1 MSIRLVYG
9 DSEAWAELPL
19 EPDVEDRVYRIL
31 SMDDHAVERRRFAQV
46 VVAGITS
53 FFEDVPQPPTE
64 KQVQYAVQI
73 ARTLN
78 IPLAPDVLQVR
89 QSMAVFLEENAPE
102 YRRRKSLERGYQ
114 AYQR

>member
-9 DSEAWAELPL
+9 DSEYFAELEL
-19 EPDVEDRVYRIL
+19 EPHVGDAVYRLL
-31 SMDDHAVERRRFAQV
+31 SMEDSASARRYFAQS
-46 VVAGITS
+46 VATSITS
-53 FFEDVPQPPTE
+53 LIEDAPQAPTT

-78 IPLAPDVLQVR
+78 IPLAPKVLQVR
-89 QSMAVFLEENAPE
+89 ESMNAFLEENAPA
-102 YRRRKSLERGYQ
+102 YRRVRSLERGYQ